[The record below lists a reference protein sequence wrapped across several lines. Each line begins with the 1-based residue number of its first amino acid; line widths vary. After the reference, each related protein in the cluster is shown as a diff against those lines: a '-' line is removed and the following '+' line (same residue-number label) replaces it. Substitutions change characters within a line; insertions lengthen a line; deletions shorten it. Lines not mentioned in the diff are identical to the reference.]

1 MKADQEKVDSA
12 NSGLAQVGVERII
25 FEHKK
30 DGFCLGLI
38 SLSREGTLKTKT
50 LKLRTLSG
58 IIKIN
63 LLRLFCMPTL
73 TLQLQMGIG
82 TNKHN
87 SELSQ

>member
-1 MKADQEKVDSA
+1 MQADQEKVDSA

-38 SLSREGTLKTKT
+38 SLSREGTIKM
-50 LKLRTLSG
+50 KLRTLSG

-63 LLRLFCMPTL
+63 LLGLFCMPTL